1 MSGPKVLSISPPGDE
16 GFEIPTIS
24 DDEPVGTITRKLS
37 NYIIQAIPD
46 TPYSFDQMR
55 ATAAGYP
62 LKVLAT
68 SLSDNVHN
76 PAIISALM
84 ILKWQFC
91 NQEDDYWGLNE
102 SRGYACEF
110 VAWQFLTYLSPRDTI
125 EYLLDDLSE
134 TDTQPTPDVDTES
147 YAEGSSSKPQMGSS
161 QIDDERRP
169 LLFHASP
176 LSRLLGYG
184 TRNIKDSQRSDNHT
198 DTNSSEEGLE
208 SDIYAIFCGLNAL
221 EIATI
226 ANAKKL
232 LSQTIVQKVVNGIW
246 TGAIVLWD
254 SLSVHSKKK
263 PQLFHKRMTD
273 PYSRLRVPMYRKS
286 FEAVFFLSFLALYY
300 SVLVAR
306 NPLRI
311 SPVEV
316 LLYIWIAAFAYDEM
330 SGLSDTG
337 MMFYQMNFWSLWDLG
352 IIGTGLAFLIARI
365 IGLSQRSAYVTDISF
380 DILSVCSLMSLN
392 SYFGSL
398 TKAFLKFLPVVAILY
413 IGFLTTFTMLAR
425 DRLTLRQMS
434 WILVKAFFGSNSL
447 GFISPL
453 FGYPLM
459 LVFVCMT
466 NILLISSVTSLMSLS
481 LTEIMAH
488 AREEYLFQQNLIPL
502 LCIRPL
508 RLFLP
513 GESIRQVRIVLLKVT
528 HSPFVGI
535 ILAYESSRR
544 YVTRQNRSPMA
555 TSSSRPPP
563 VSQVRVPAHKLS
575 LRRRQGFS
583 GPVPLLGKDMVRPVP
598 HPAPSGVDPGPTA
611 GPVRLADVVQTM
623 DGLRSQIEQL
633 AATISSNKNH

>member
-1 MSGPKVLSISPPGDE
+1 MAGPRDLSITPP
-16 GFEIPTIS
+16 S
-24 DDEPVGTITRKLS
+24 DDEFTMPIISENEPVGSIIRKLS
-37 NYIIQAIPD
+37 KYIIQAIPD

-55 ATAAGYP
+55 ATTAGYP
-62 LKVLAT
+62 LKGLAT

-76 PAIISALM
+76 PALISALM

-125 EYLLDDLSE
+125 EYLLDELSE
-134 TDTQPTPDVDTES
+134 TCIQPTCEDDP
-147 YAEGSSSKPQMGSS
+147 EGSAERSFSKSQIGSS
-161 QIDDERRP
+161 QNDYERRP
-169 LLFHASP
+169 LLLHASP

-184 TRNIKDSQRSDNHT
+184 TTRNIKDSQRNEDIT
-198 DTNSSEEGLE
+198 GTNSSEEEFE
-208 SDIYAIFCGLNAL
+208 SDDVCDLFCGLNAL
-221 EIATI
+221 EIAAI

-232 LSQTIVQKVVNGIW
+232 LSQTIVQKVVNGVW

-273 PYSRLRVPMYRKS
+273 PYCRLRVPLYRKT

-300 SVLVAR
+300 AVLMAR

-311 SPVEV
+311 SPVEI
-316 LLYIWIAAFAYDEM
+316 LL
-330 SGLSDTG
+330 
-337 MMFYQMNFWSLWDLG
+337 
-352 IIGTGLAFLIARI
+352 
-365 IGLSQRSAYVTDISF
+365 
-380 DILSVCSLMSLN
+380 VCSLMSLN

-413 IGFLTTFTMLAR
+413 IGFLTTFAMLAR

-434 WILVKAFFGSNSL
+434 WILVKAFFGSNSR

-453 FGYPLM
+453 FGYPLILWPM
-459 LVFVCMT
+459 LER
-466 NILLISSVTSLMSLS
+466 NISSSKLS
-481 LTEIMAH
+481 VYVLDSVNSRRLT
-488 AREEYLFQQNLIPL
+488 YFLPPLNLIPL

-513 GESIRQVRIVLLKVT
+513 VESIRRVRIVLLKVT
-528 HSPFVGI
+528 HSPIVGI

-544 YVTRQNRSPMA
+544 YVTRQNHSPMA

-563 VSQVRVPAHKLS
+563 VSQVKVPAHKLS
-575 LRRRQGFS
+575 LRRRQGFPR
-583 GPVPLLGKDMVRPVP
+583 PVPLRERDIAAPVP
-598 HPAPSGVDPGPTA
+598 HRGPSGVDPGPTA
-611 GPVRLADVVQTM
+611 HAVHLADVAQTV
-623 DGLRSQIEQL
+623 DGLRRQIEQL
-633 AATISSNKNH
+633 AATISSNQNH